1 MSHDLVATNY
11 TKTPKYKTKLRNTR
25 QLGLEQLISRHNR
38 DLNEGPSTATLINQT
53 HWNLQDK
60 LEKNFTVTKANQTK
74 LTTA

>member
-53 HWNLQDK
+53 H
-60 LEKNFTVTKANQTK
+60 
-74 LTTA
+74 